1 MSHFYLTLPSNSS
14 MKCYKDNTAAKYTTR
29 LPGSIDL
36 DGDWEVALSE
46 IIYPAKML
54 HTVDGNDCTIA
65 VFMSGAPST
74 DISLGCKVYD
84 NPASLMKDLIALK
97 GSYFRIIYD
106 EKTGAIEM
114 KCDNPFASFVF
125 SKTLARVLGLKRSS
139 LEFGKD
145 YRGAVCMGN
154 DPSTGYVY
162 CDLIE
167 HVTVGDV
174 RAPLLRTFGMEKSS
188 NDVVHRNFP
197 NLVYVPVQK
206 KSFDSVEI
214 NIMTDTGEA
223 MPFASGKSMVLL
235 HFRRSSNP
243 YFLLQR

>member
-1 MSHFYLTLPSNSS
+1 
-14 MKCYKDNTAAKYTTR
+14 MKVYEDNTAAKYTTKI
-29 LPGSIDL
+29 PSTIDL
-36 DGDWEVALSE
+36 SGDWEVALSE

-54 HTVDGNDCTIA
+54 HTVDGNECSA
-65 VFMSGAPST
+65 RVFMTGAPPT
-74 DISLGCKVYD
+74 DVTLGSKVYN

-106 EKTGAIEM
+106 DKTKAIEM
-114 KCDNPFASFVF
+114 KCEKTYVTVTF
-125 SKTLARVLGLKRSS
+125 SKTLARVLGFEQPS

-145 YRGAVCMGN
+145 YRGVVCMGV
-154 DPSTGYVY
+154 DPTTAYVY
-162 CDLIE
+162 CDPIE
-167 HVTVGDV
+167 HVIVGDV

-206 KSFDSVEI
+206 KQFDSIEV
-214 NIMTDTGEA
+214 NIMTDTGEP
-223 MPFASGKSMVLL
+223 MPFAPGKSTVLL